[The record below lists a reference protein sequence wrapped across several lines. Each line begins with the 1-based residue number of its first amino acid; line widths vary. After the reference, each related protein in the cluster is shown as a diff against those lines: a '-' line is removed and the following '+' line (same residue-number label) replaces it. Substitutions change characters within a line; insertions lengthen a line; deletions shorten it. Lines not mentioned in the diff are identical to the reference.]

1 MRHPPLRLVRPALVA
16 GAALLTPVELAG
28 AQSIRSLAPLA
39 LDVQP
44 VFPSWQADDLSDAP
58 ALTLA
63 PARAKA
69 PSTVVLP
76 ELQWSIDGF
85 LGAAALAGNAIGL
98 NLTVPS
104 GAVPEQGLD
113 PAAIRWGI
121 DRNIIGNPSTSAA
134 RAGDVL
140 VNSLML
146 APPILA
152 LATQPAVHGFGNI
165 VRRPFVLYGEA
176 LLLAQACTQLLKP
189 IIGRPRP
196 FTYLPVSE
204 RPTGAGYDIN
214 EEETFL
220 SMPSGHSTSAFAAA
234 AYATTD
240 NLFSRPDAGWG
251 EHVAV
256 ASIGTLLAGFIAGSR
271 IQADQ
276 HFPTDVVVG
285 GLIGT
290 ASGVSVPLLHRYV
303 LPGGRPAGE
312 PEGRD
317 VLVTA
322 TGYVVG
328 VVAGAG
334 LSALVY

>member
-1 MRHPPLRLVRPALVA
+1 MSTAVRP
-16 GAALLTPVELAG
+16 
-28 AQSIRSLAPLA
+28 
-39 LDVQP
+39 
-44 VFPSWQADDLSDAP
+44 VFSSWQAGNFSDALGP
-58 ALTLA
+58 RL
-63 PARAKA
+63 ARANTHA
-69 PSTVVLP
+69 STTVALP
-76 ELQWSIDGF
+76 QLQWSVDGI
-85 LGAAALAGNAIGL
+85 LGAAVLAGNAIGL
-98 NLTVPS
+98 NLTVTS
-104 GAVPEQGLD
+104 SAVPEQGLD
-113 PAAIRWGI
+113 PAAIRWGV
-121 DRNIIGNPSTSAA
+121 DRNIIGNPNTSAA

-152 LATQPAVHGFGNI
+152 LATQPGVRGFGNI

-189 IIGRPRP
+189 VIGRPRP
-196 FTYLPVSE
+196 FTYLPASE
-204 RPTGAGYDIN
+204 RPAGAGYDVN

-220 SMPSGHSTSAFAAA
+220 SMPSGHSATAFAAA

-271 IQADQ
+271 VQADQ

-303 LPGGRPAGE
+303 FPGGRSAPE

-322 TGYVVG
+322 AGYVVG

-334 LSALVY
+334 LSSLVY